1 VKVCGWAL
9 LMSTLPSS
17 FSYKLIAKKL
27 FEEGR
32 EKLVNRKFVFCLVVG
47 LAVSTLFNRRSGNSC
62 RVNKYY

>member
-17 FSYKLIAKKL
+17 FSYKLIAKTL

-47 LAVSTLFNRRSGNSC
+47 LTGFILLRQVLVTSAT
-62 RVNKYY
+62 